1 MLDFQ
6 STPMN
11 LSSEVSIGAVRCEG
25 GPEAPPDSTPG
36 ERPEESGDGPLPLV
50 LLLSAAGIAAIAAAV
65 WASRRAG
72 RQAA

>member
-1 MLDFQ
+1 MADRPPGGE
-6 STPMN
+6 TAAGG
-11 LSSEVSIGAVRCEG
+11 GAG
-25 GPEAPPDSTPG
+25 GPAAPPDSTPG

-50 LLLSAAGIAAIAAAV
+50 LLLSVAGIAAIAGAV